1 MSVFEHFF
9 SILLFLFTVRMI
21 ILTILSAKV
30 TTPRQPFV
38 KVELNSLKCWQ
49 RNREESV
56 FHTNITYKQFNVCV
70 ETCFGSFALFC
81 SKESPDTSS
90 NSKNHLCGKWN
101 AVGLATFAIVSLS
114 PSCLLLHLTVH
125 NVYLLRCVTLV
136 HLQGKHL

>member
-1 MSVFEHFF
+1 
-9 SILLFLFTVRMI
+9 MI

-38 KVELNSLKCWQ
+38 KVELNTLKCWQ

-56 FHTNITYKQFNVCV
+56 FHTNITYTQFTVCV
-70 ETCFGSFALFC
+70 ETYFGSFALFC

-114 PSCLLLHLTVH
+114 LAYCFV
-125 NVYLLRCVTLV
+125 
-136 HLQGKHL
+136 